1 MVDGSIQ
8 MGCVIWKNELKRK
21 KNWNDDSIEMRDGM
35 KTAGVAN
42 DGLTLQKR
50 YVFKWAYTLSSS
62 AEIFSAVRL

>member
-50 YVFKWAYTLSSS
+50 DVFKWAYTLSSS